1 MPRQPRCI
9 NLVLGLALILGAGS
23 LALTPSRASAFADE
37 PHKDAK
43 SEPSASHSGEGA
55 GAGHAAETPQV
66 LKFEPTL
73 AIWSLVVF
81 ALMAAILAKYAWNP
95 IVKALDERERGLQ
108 QAYKDAEAA
117 RAEAKR
123 LHEDYQ
129 SKLSLAASEAK
140 ALVEEAR
147 RDAEYAKTDILKNA
161 NSEAAAIKQRAEAAI
176 SLAKDEALK
185 DLWERSAQLAVT
197 VAGRVLTRELSDDD
211 QRRLVQQAI
220 GEMSS
225 LKEARA

>member
-9 NLVLGLALILGAGS
+9 DLVLGLALILGAGS

-43 SEPSASHSGEGA
+43 SETGGA
-55 GAGHAAETPQV
+55 GHDAGHAAETPQV

-73 AIWSLVVF
+73 AIWSLLVF
-81 ALMAAILAKYAWNP
+81 AIMAAILAKYAWTP
-95 IVKALDERERGLQ
+95 IVKALDERERNLQ
-108 QAYKDAEAA
+108 QAYQDAESA

-123 LHEDYQ
+123 LHDDYQ
-129 SKLSLAASEAK
+129 AQLTKAASEAK

-147 RDAEYAKTDILKNA
+147 RDAEFAKSDILKNA
-161 NSEAAAIKQRAEAAI
+161 SAEAAAIKQRAEAAI

-185 DLWERSAQLAVT
+185 DLWERSAQLAVAI
-197 VAGRVLTRELSDDD
+197 AGRVLSRDLGDDD

-220 GEMSS
+220 SEMSA